1 MIGLH
6 GATTRNPV
14 CLPVCPVNRTRRVA
28 GWVGGPDHPWCMAD
42 LFVVLLRILAD
53 IDTESLSIV
62 NQTRLE
68 YEQLHGFRVSHVV
81 SSDFYNS
88 CRFISVLYL
97 H

>member
-1 MIGLH
+1 MNSIKRLPRRRAAGRKAVCSWDVHEVRGVWNCMIGLH

-53 IDTESLSIV
+53 IDTESLSI
-62 NQTRLE
+62 
-68 YEQLHGFRVSHVV
+68 
-81 SSDFYNS
+81 
-88 CRFISVLYL
+88 
-97 H
+97 